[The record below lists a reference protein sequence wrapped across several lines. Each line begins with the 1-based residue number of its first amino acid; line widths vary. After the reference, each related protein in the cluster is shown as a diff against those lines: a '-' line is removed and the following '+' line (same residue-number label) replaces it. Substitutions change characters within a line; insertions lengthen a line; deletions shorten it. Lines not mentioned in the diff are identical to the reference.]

1 MSQELISH
9 SPDLK
14 KLRDEG
20 YEIEIR
26 SGYALVHHVPYVN
39 SNSEVKFG
47 TLISTLSLAG
57 NQTTKPDNHVIYFR
71 GDHPCNKNGSILTGI
86 QHNSCE
92 QVLGDG
98 IISNHSFSNKPASGY
113 ENYYEKF
120 TRYIEMIMAPAYSV
134 DQTVAAR
141 TYITSQHAD
150 NSVFNYYDT
159 NSSRANIDVI
169 TEKLKHQK
177 IGIVGLG
184 GTGSYILDLISKTPV
199 TEIHLFDGDVFL
211 QHNAFR
217 APGAPSIE
225 ELREKKLKTEY
236 LQAIYSNM
244 HKSIISHNNY
254 IDETNIHDILTLDF
268 IFICIDDGVSKR
280 VIIEE
285 LVKSDK
291 SFIDVGVGIEI
302 INESLIGDIR
312 VTTSTPGNRD
322 HLLKRISFTNAEK
335 DEYSTNIQIAD
346 LNALN
351 AVMAVIKWKK
361 INGFYQDIYKEVH
374 TTYTINTGDLNN
386 AYE

>member
-14 KLRDEG
+14 RLRDEG
-20 YEIEIR
+20 YEIEIKN
-26 SGYALVHHVPYVN
+26 GYALVHHVPYVN
-39 SNSEVKFG
+39 ANREIEFG

-57 NQTTKPDNHVIYFR
+57 NQTTSPDNHVIYFN
-71 GDHPCNKNGSILTGI
+71 GNHPCNINGSLITGI
-86 QHNSCE
+86 QHTSGK
-92 QVLGDG
+92 QILGEG
-98 IISNHSFSNKPASGY
+98 IISNHSFSNKPSSGY

-120 TRYIEMIMAPAYSV
+120 TRYIEIIMAPAYSLE
-134 DQTVAAR
+134 QTVTAK
-141 TYITSQHAD
+141 TYITSHHAD
-150 NSVFNYYDT
+150 DSVFHYYDT
-159 NSSRANIDVI
+159 NSSRANIDVV
-169 TEKLKHQK
+169 TEKLKYQK
-177 IGIVGLG
+177 IGILGLG

-217 APGAPSIE
+217 APGAPSLE
-225 ELREKKLKTEY
+225 TLKEKKLKTEY
-236 LQAIYSNM
+236 LRNIYSNM

-268 IFICIDDGVSKR
+268 IFICIDDGVDKK

-285 LVKSDK
+285 LVKWDK
-291 SFIDVGVGIEI
+291 SFIDVGVGIELI
-302 INESLIGDIR
+302 DESLIGDIR
-312 VTTSTPGNRD
+312 VTTSTPGKRD
-322 HLLKRISFTNAEK
+322 HLLKRISFTNAEA
-335 DEYSTNIQIAD
+335 DEYSSNIQIAD

-361 INGFYQDIYKEVH
+361 INGFYQDIYKELH